1 MRTVG
6 SVATSFI
13 VCLGLS
19 LGALAAEPGTPAG
32 VTRIAATPDDAS
44 AVLIDLDGR
53 TLLVDGSL
61 LNAAQ
66 AADPQVQ
73 AARWRVETS
82 ASGRSRPV
90 AGSALQLVP
99 LDGATIGDAGFRDRL
114 DLAGGATILELGRGL
129 SADDLA
135 VYLPQRGILVV
146 GDLAG
151 PDPAIGEATDTG
163 AWIENLRRLEHLGA
177 TSVIPAKGAIGGT
190 DLLVSRR
197 QSLET
202 IRRQVEDDVL
212 AGASWAMVRDSL
224 DGRTNRDLAH
234 HVYGE
239 LAGTVPPRELIEDRG
254 LREGP
259 SPNRSDANWT
269 PPRRVVWRNLWP
281 DRLVSLAAVAPG
293 VEIVPVT
300 TAEEAAAQATDA
312 DAVVGFLTP
321 EILAAGTNLR
331 WVQVPWAGV
340 EDEVAI
346 SGLADRDLVLTNGQR
361 LASPEIADH
370 VMALT
375 RALARR
381 LDRAFAAQA
390 RGSWDRTAYRGDDDL
405 IRLRGKTLLVVGLG
419 GIGTEVA
426 RLADGAGMT
435 VLATRSSR
443 REGPDFVDEVGL
455 AADLPAFAA
464 RADVVVNC
472 LPLTA
477 ETTGLFNLQLFR
489 AMRPKALFVNVGR
502 GGSVVTA
509 DLITALETGEIG
521 GAGLDV
527 TYPEPLP
534 ADHPLWKAPN
544 VIITPHSAAVSDAG
558 RERLWL
564 LFRENLRRFA
574 AGDKLLSVVDVDRGY

>member
-1 MRTVG
+1 MRSFG
-6 SVATSFI
+6 SVATSLI
-13 VCLGLS
+13 VCLGLA
-19 LGALAAEPGTPAG
+19 LGALAAEPGTPDG
-32 VTRIAATPDDAS
+32 VTRLDAAPDGPS
-44 AVLIDLDGR
+44 AVLIDLDGQ

-61 LNAAQ
+61 LTAAQ
-66 AADPQVQ
+66 AGDPRIR
-73 AARWRVETS
+73 AARWRVETG
-82 ASGRSRPV
+82 ASGRSHQV
-90 AGSALQLVP
+90 AGSALHLVP
-99 LDGATIGDAGFRDRL
+99 RDGATIGDAGFRDRL
-114 DLAGGATILELGRGL
+114 DLAGGATVLELGRGL
-129 SADDLA
+129 SVDDLA

-151 PDPAIGEATDTG
+151 ADPAISEATDTA
-163 AWIENLRRLEHLGA
+163 AWIESLRRLERLGA
-177 TSVIPAKGAIGGT
+177 TVVIPAKGAIGGS
-190 DLLVSRR
+190 DLLASRR
-197 QSLET
+197 RSLET
-202 IRRQVEDDVL
+202 LRRQIGDGVL
-212 AGASWAMVRDSL
+212 AGASWAMVRGSL
-224 DGRTNRDLAH
+224 DGRANQDLAR

-259 SPNRSDANWT
+259 SPTRSDADWT

-281 DRLVSLAAVAPG
+281 DRLASLAAVAPG

-300 TAEEAAAQATDA
+300 TAEEAAAQAADA

-321 EILAAGTNLR
+321 EILAAGTSLR
-331 WVQVPWAGV
+331 WVQIPWAGV

-346 SGLADRDLVLTNGQR
+346 PGLADRDLVLTNGQR
-361 LASPEIADH
+361 LASPEIAEH

-390 RGSWDRTAYRGDDDL
+390 TGTWDRSAYRGNDDL

-455 AADLPAFAA
+455 ADDLPAFAA

-472 LPLTA
+472 LPLTV
-477 ETTGLFNLQLFR
+477 ETTGLFNLELFR
-489 AMRPKALFVNVGR
+489 TMRPRALFINVGR

-509 DLITALETGEIG
+509 DLIAALETGEIG

-527 TYPEPLP
+527 TDPEPLP

-544 VIITPHSAAVSDAG
+544 VIITPHSAAISDAG